1 VPDASRRLVAVMMG
15 EPKEHNRVQDS
26 LKMLNYGYTAYDAL
40 RLYKAGQVIDS
51 PRVYKGTEN
60 LVKAGVESDQY
71 ITVPKGMGDKVKPTV
86 THNDTI
92 IAPIKKGQQI
102 GTVKMM
108 ADGKEV
114 AQFPL
119 VALQDV
125 PQAGFVG
132 RTWDSLLMMWQK
144 KK

>member
-1 VPDASRRLVAVMMG
+1 
-15 EPKEHNRVQDS
+15 
-26 LKMLNYGYTAYDAL
+26 
-40 RLYKAGQVIDS
+40 
-51 PRVYKGTEN
+51 
-60 LVKAGVESDQY
+60 
-71 ITVPKGMGDKVKPTV
+71 
-86 THNDTI
+86 
-92 IAPIKKGQQI
+92 
-102 GTVKMM
+102 VKMM

-144 KK
+144 RK